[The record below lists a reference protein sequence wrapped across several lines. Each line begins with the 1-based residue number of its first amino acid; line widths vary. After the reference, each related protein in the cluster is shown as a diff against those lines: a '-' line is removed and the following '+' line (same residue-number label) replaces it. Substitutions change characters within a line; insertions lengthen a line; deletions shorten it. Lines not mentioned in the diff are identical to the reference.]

1 MSCNW
6 DQGQPKAFG
15 LFNKFF
21 SLCILSY
28 LEQSLEVKCIALN
41 AVEAS
46 TAFMLDG
53 AIVVFS
59 PVGRCRASY

>member
-1 MSCNW
+1 MACNW

-28 LEQSLEVKCIALN
+28 PEQSLEVKCIALN
-41 AVEAS
+41 AVEA
-46 TAFMLDG
+46 FMLDA

>member
-1 MSCNW
+1 MDCNR

-21 SLCILSY
+21 GLCILPN

-46 TAFMLDG
+46 LAFMLDA
-53 AIVVFS
+53 AIEVFS
-59 PVGRCRASY
+59 